1 MVVVGKDLIVEV
13 RVGGCRRYGSEGDTI
28 PEFQRTHY
36 ASCSDEFS
44 ILKSFSRNCLK
55 TIGDDVL
62 SEIREG

>member
-1 MVVVGKDLIVEV
+1 MDVGDMAVKEV
-13 RVGGCRRYGSEGDTI
+13 CSKTI

-55 TIGDDVL
+55 TVGDDVL

>member
-1 MVVVGKDLIVEV
+1 MDVGDMDHMAVKEV
-13 RVGGCRRYGSEGDTI
+13 CSKTI

-55 TIGDDVL
+55 TVGDDVL
-62 SEIREG
+62 SEIREE